1 MNPTKHA
8 PPCSPL
14 DPPAAAAAVRVCADG
29 GANRLYDE
37 LPGLVAAAATAG
49 PSGAEEVRAT
59 YLPSAIRGDL
69 DSIRED
75 VLQFYRQRGVQ
86 VSDLSGTRILCA
98 CRARCPSL
106 LSPLKLDAT
115 ISSALID
122 YASRPTRASP

>member
-1 MNPTKHA
+1 M
-8 PPCSPL
+8 
-14 DPPAAAAAVRVCADG
+14 RVCANG

-37 LPGLVAAAATAG
+37 LPGLVAAAAAVAPAALTTAAAG
-49 PSGAEEVRAT
+49 PSGEAEAVRAA